1 MKTNKAF
8 TVHTELIDGS
18 LTGAKNIY
26 MGANS
31 TCHLYVIPRE
41 KIMLANTI
49 QDIVGQPAF
58 YILLGDFN
66 VDKPKAYIGQT
77 TDFSNRKNDHLQKKD
92 WWKTALVF
100 IADNHK
106 IYGDDVKYLEYL
118 GIETAISADSFELL
132 NSANPKCPNIASYRI
147 SDMEVFFRDILF
159 LCRFQGC
166 LIFDEQPKPSHPQN
180 YFYVKACGRPA
191 EGKGYFD
198 EERKKFILSKGTRL
212 AFKVVNSFKSQ
223 DFRNKIIEKYCITN
237 KDEIILQKDIEID
250 SPSSASSLVLGR
262 PSNGW
267 LDWKTESGQK
277 LADIVTRKE

>member
-1 MKTNKAF
+1 MKTKKAF

-41 KIMLANTI
+41 EITLANTI
-49 QDIVGQPAF
+49 PDIVGQPAF
-58 YILLGDFN
+58 YILLGKIN
-66 VDKPKAYIGQT
+66 VSKPKAYIGQT

-92 WWKTALVF
+92 WWETALVF

-118 GIETAISADSFELL
+118 GIDAAMSANSFDIL
-132 NSANPKCPNIASYRI
+132 NSANPKCPNIASYRV

-159 LCRFQGC
+159 LCRFLGC
-166 LIFDEQPKPSHPQN
+166 LIFDEQPKVSPSIT
-180 YFYVKACGRPA
+180 YLYVKSSARPA

-198 EERKKFILSKGTRL
+198 EEKNKFVLLKGSKL
-212 AFKVVNSFKSQ
+212 ALEVAGSFKSHS
-223 DFRNKIIEKYCITN
+223 FRN
-237 KDEIILQKDIEID
+237 EIIKEYCKKGKEEIVLQKDIEVD
-250 SPSSASSLVLGR
+250 SPSSASSLILGR

-267 LDWKTESGQK
+267 NDWKTEDGK
-277 LADIVTRKE
+277 MLTELVERKK